1 MTPTNIPT
9 SLKIATVGGL
19 AAAAT
24 AIGVAGA
31 QADTS
36 PSTAGA
42 TTSSTTTDQSSAG
55 NGTAKAPD
63 HGRPGPGRPGE
74 GGPGGPRE
82 DAAALAKKLGI
93 TEAKLTA
100 AMQKVHEANR
110 PTSRPATPPTQ
121 ADMKAH
127 RTAEAAAL
135 AKQLGISE
143 SKVTA
148 ALDAVRDAH
157 EAQERTDL
165 ATRLDSAVKKGTL
178 TSGDK
183 ASVLKAF
190 DAGVLRGGPAGGP
203 HGR

>member
-1 MTPTNIPT
+1 MTPTSIPT
-9 SLKIATVGGL
+9 SLKIAAVGGV

-24 AIGVAGA
+24 ALGVAGA

-36 PSTAGA
+36 PSVTSTA
-42 TTSSTTTDQSSAG
+42 SSSASSSAAG
-55 NGTAKAPD
+55 NAAPTAE
-63 HGRPGPGRPGE
+63 HGRPGGHGQ
-74 GGPGGPRE
+74 
-82 DAAALAKKLGI
+82 DVAALAKKLGVS
-93 TEAKLTA
+93 EAKLTA

-157 EAQERTDL
+157 EDQERTDL
-165 ATRLDSAVKKGTL
+165 ATRLDAAVKKGTL